1 MTGATATRTPAP
13 HRTYAEENP
22 VTVNALEVDRLA
34 KSYGKGSSTKQILKE
49 INVSVAKGELACIVG
64 PSGAGKTTLLRCL
77 AGLQPPT
84 AGTVSVDG
92 QEIDGVPDNLAV
104 VFQDY
109 SRSLFP
115 WLRVAANVEFP
126 LLEKKMPKAERTALV
141 EQMLAAVGLSA
152 HAKKYPRELS
162 GGMQQRVAIARALAY
177 RPTILLM
184 DEPFAALDAQTRADL
199 EDTVLKLRDEFGV
212 TIVFVTHDIDEAVY
226 LGDKVV
232 VLSGAPATVDEIV
245 EVKLPAPRNQVDTK
259 AEPEYGRLRGE
270 VFKRIAQA
278 QHNN

>member
-1 MTGATATRTPAP
+1 M
-13 HRTYAEENP
+13 
-22 VTVNALEVDRLA
+22 TVNALEVDRLA
-34 KSYGKGSSTKQILKE
+34 KSYGKGASTKQILKE

-84 AGTVSVDG
+84 SGTVSVDG

-126 LLEKKMPKAERTALV
+126 LLEKKMPKAERAALV
-141 EQMLAAVGLSA
+141 DQMLAAVGLSA
-152 HAKKYPRELS
+152 HANKYPRELS

-245 EVKLPAPRNQVDTK
+245 EVKLPSPRNQVDTK

-270 VFKRIAQA
+270 VFKRIANA

>member
-1 MTGATATRTPAP
+1 MTAATAPRTTAR

-34 KSYGKGSSTKQILKE
+34 KSYGKGASTKQILKE

-84 AGTVSVDG
+84 SGTVSVDG

-126 LLEKKMPKAERTALV
+126 LLEKKMPKAERAALV
-141 EQMLAAVGLSA
+141 DQMLAAVGLSA
-152 HAKKYPRELS
+152 HANKYPRELS

-245 EVKLPAPRNQVDTK
+245 EVKLPSPRNQVDTK

-270 VFKRIAQA
+270 VFKRIANA